1 MLEGYLTIG
10 ESLPQLEQYQ
20 ELFGNN
26 QYMRSAL
33 ASIFEDILD
42 FHAEAVKHFKQRS
55 SDLQHLVPLL
65 PADLINSLEA
75 IVPRNLAKPEHQD

>member
-10 ESLPQLEQYQ
+10 ENLPQLEQYQ
-20 ELFGNN
+20 ELFGSN

-55 SDLQHLVPLL
+55 NDLPHLVIIL
-65 PADLINSLEA
+65 PADMRISLEA
-75 IVPRNLAKPEHQD
+75 VVPRNLAKLEHQN